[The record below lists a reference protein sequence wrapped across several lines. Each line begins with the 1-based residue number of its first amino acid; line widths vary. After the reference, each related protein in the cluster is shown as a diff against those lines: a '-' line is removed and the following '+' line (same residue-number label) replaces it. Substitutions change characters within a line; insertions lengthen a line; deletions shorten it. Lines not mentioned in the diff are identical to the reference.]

1 MDLSTFFIALVLLTL
16 ILRLWLAYRHAYA
29 VRTHRYAVPSAF
41 AHTITLDAHQKA
53 ADYVLAKTRLGAA
66 SIVAEAAIL
75 LLMTVGG
82 GLQSIDLFWQRMT
95 DPVSLVH
102 GTLVVV
108 SSVLL
113 VSLVHVPFAIYKVF
127 VIDTRFAF
135 NTMTWR
141 LYLTDFIKHSVL
153 SAIIGVPLLCAALL
167 LMRYAGE
174 YWWIELWLIW
184 SGLNLLMLVIYPT
197 LIAPWFNTFSPLQN
211 ETLQAR
217 IETLLSKC
225 GFQSKGLFVMN
236 GSARSNH
243 GNAYFTGF
251 GSTKRVVFFDTLLER
266 LEVNEI
272 EAVLAHELGHFKH
285 NHLIKR
291 IIFVFTLSFLGLWVL
306 YKLENADWFYSALG
320 LTQSSPHLALALFLL
335 LSPLALTMLQPLLAS
350 YSRKNEFEADR
361 YAATYVNPQHLRD
374 ALVKLYRDN
383 AATLTPDWLYSAFY
397 DSHPPATIRIAKLS
411 GVTHR

>member
-1 MDLSTFFIALVLLTL
+1 
-16 ILRLWLAYRHAYA
+16 
-29 VRTHRYAVPSAF
+29 
-41 AHTITLDAHQKA
+41 
-53 ADYVLAKTRLGAA
+53 
-66 SIVAEAAIL
+66 
-75 LLMTVGG
+75 
-82 GLQSIDLFWQRMT
+82 
-95 DPVSLVH
+95 
-102 GTLVVV
+102 
-108 SSVLL
+108 
-113 VSLVHVPFAIYKVF
+113 
-127 VIDTRFAF
+127 
-135 NTMTWR
+135 
-141 LYLTDFIKHSVL
+141 
-153 SAIIGVPLLCAALL
+153 
-167 LMRYAGE
+167 
-174 YWWIELWLIW
+174 
-184 SGLNLLMLVIYPT
+184 VIYPT

-211 ETLQAR
+211 DTLQAR

-291 IIFVFTLSFLGLWVL
+291 IILVFGLSFFGLWVL

-411 GVTHR
+411 GVTQR